1 MRVMATGLRFP
12 EGPIAMSDGSVLVVE
27 IEGQVL
33 SRIAP
38 DGKVETVAEVPGGP
52 NGAAIGPD
60 GRVYVCNNGGLK
72 WLRDGDTSRPVGTA
86 EDYRGGSIDV
96 VDLATGNVERLYDR
110 CGPNPLKGPNDI
122 VFAADGSFWFTDLGK
137 RRDRDM
143 DRGAVYWARA
153 DGSEIREVVRHMF
166 MPNGIGLSPAGDT
179 LYVAETHSARLWSW
193 EILGPGEL
201 RQLPW
206 PRPYGATLVSGPG
219 GYLQFDSLAVTASGR
234 ICIAMPEICGIME
247 IAPDGRPPR
256 THPVP
261 DLFPTNICFGGA
273 DMRTA
278 YATLSHRGLL
288 VEMPWHEAGLRLNFQ
303 R

>member
-1 MRVMATGLRFP
+1 MKVMATELRFP

-33 SRIAP
+33 SCIAP
-38 DGKVETVAEVPGGP
+38 DGKIETVAEIPGGP

-96 VDLATGNVERLYDR
+96 VDLATGNVERLTTAVAQLAQGAQR
-110 CGPNPLKGPNDI
+110 HRLRGRRQFLVHRSWKAP
-122 VFAADGSFWFTDLGK
+122 GSRHGS
-137 RRDRDM
+137 
-143 DRGAVYWARA
+143 GAVYWARA